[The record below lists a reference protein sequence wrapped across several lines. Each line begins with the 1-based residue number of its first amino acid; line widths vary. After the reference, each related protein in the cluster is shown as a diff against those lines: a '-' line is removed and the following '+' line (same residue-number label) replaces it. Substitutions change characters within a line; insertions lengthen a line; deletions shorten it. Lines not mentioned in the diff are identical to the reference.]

1 MVYREA
7 AEDVAGLM
15 SISDSQSLL
24 DLLRL
29 AVREEHE
36 KQTVRFSYDTPRADV
51 VEAVEGLWRELLLG
65 ESREPDQ
72 PADGAAEETA
82 GEAEELPGSAAG
94 PPASGDG
101 DPDGEAP
108 PQDGGQPPDQGEAS
122 PVSGAA
128 GEEIPVSGEADAPE
142 DPEEA
147 SPEVPPCPWTIR
159 FYPDRETA
167 GEAAASPAVSLSSI
181 YPGPSSPPPAS
192 PAVPQGGSCSLSPDR
207 PAESPAPWAA
217 RGW

>member
-159 FYPDRETA
+159 FYPYRETTEIVEIFLEGVWPKA
-167 GEAAASPAVSLSSI
+167 
-181 YPGPSSPPPAS
+181 
-192 PAVPQGGSCSLSPDR
+192 
-207 PAESPAPWAA
+207 
-217 RGW
+217 